1 SSEVASARDQ
11 RYAARLR
18 GALASLRDAHGDDAT
33 LLVVTYLP
41 HRNALLEA
49 LESLPDQE
57 EISLITTSSGQTEE
71 E

>member
-1 SSEVASARDQ
+1 
-11 RYAARLR
+11 
-18 GALASLRDAHGDDAT
+18 LASLRAVHGDDAT
-33 LLVVTYLP
+33 LLLVTYLP
-41 HRNALLEA
+41 HRNTLLEA